1 METKLESRIEILDR
15 LSVKYG
21 KHFEV
26 YNFEEL
32 LKLCDTTTI
41 IIVTRLAMQEY
52 ERQGTKSMYSKSEVV
67 KLIKKF
73 DAEVTIGAK
82 SELKTKHRH
91 ELTYPEIQEKWI
103 EENILNC

>member
-1 METKLESRIEILDR
+1 MEDKQESRIAILDR

-26 YNFEEL
+26 DNFEEL

-52 ERQGTKSMYSKSEVV
+52 ERQGNKSMYSQSEVV
-67 KLIKKF
+67 KLINKF
-73 DAEVTIGAK
+73 NDEVTIGGK
-82 SELKTKHRH
+82 SELKDKYMG
-91 ELTYPEIQEKWI
+91 ELTYPEIQQKWI